1 MEKEHDKILSYKS
14 YFLVFLGL
22 VALLFLSILSTRI
35 DVGINLVAVAM
46 IISLIQAALVLS
58 IYMHLRFTSRMYT
71 AMIAVVIL
79 VYLSVIVITFLD
91 YLFR

>member
-1 MEKEHDKILSYKS
+1 MEKEQHKILSYRT

-22 VALLFLSILSTRI
+22 VALLFISIASTHI
-35 DVGINLVAVAM
+35 DVGINLVVVAI

-58 IYMHLRFTSRMYT
+58 IYMHLSFTSRMYT
-71 AMIAVVIL
+71 VMVVIVVL
-79 VYLSVIVITFLD
+79 VYLALIIITFLD

>member
-1 MEKEHDKILSYKS
+1 MEKEQHKILSYKT

-22 VALLFLSILSTRI
+22 VGLLFLSILSTHV
-35 DVGINLVAVAM
+35 DFGINLVAVSL
-46 IISLIQAALVLS
+46 IISLIQAVLVIS
-58 IYMHLRFTSRMYT
+58 IYMHLRFASKMYL
-71 AMIAVVIL
+71 AMVAVVIL

>member
-46 IISLIQAALVLS
+46 IISLLQAALVLS

-71 AMIAVVIL
+71 AMVAVVIL

>member
-1 MEKEHDKILSYKS
+1 MEKEQHKILGYKT

-22 VALLFLSILSTRI
+22 VGLLFLSILSTHV

-46 IISLIQAALVLS
+46 IISLIQAALVIA
-58 IYMHLRFTSRMYT
+58 IYMHLRFASRMYMG
-71 AMIAVVIL
+71 MIAVVIL
-79 VYLSVIVITFLD
+79 VYLSVIIITFLD